1 MNATIDVGLQASEEA
16 ALALFGIWG
25 MAGVLGVLDLILVS
39 SKTAM
44 LLVE

>member
-1 MNATIDVGLQASEEA
+1 VGERGDSDGS
-16 ALALFGIWG
+16 ALAYAYALFGIWG
-25 MAGVLGVLDLILVS
+25 MAGVLSVLDLILFF

>member
-1 MNATIDVGLQASEEA
+1 LWASKETVI
-16 ALALFGIWG
+16 ALFGIWG
-25 MAGVLGVLDLILVS
+25 MAGVLSVLDLILVF